1 MEAAGIEPS
10 NDLAATGLL
19 PCGCVICEKCR
30 AALALH
36 SWRPEWLEVAFDDA
50 ELQRV
55 VELWDRLP
63 FAIRAAIKALLWSH
77 ESD

>member
-1 MEAAGIEPS
+1 MEAAGIEPVR
-10 NDLAATGLL
+10 DFAATGLP
-19 PCGCVICEKCR
+19 PCGCVICKECR

-55 VELWDRLP
+55 VDSWGSLP
-63 FAIRAAIKALLWSH
+63 HGLRQGILAILQSQR
-77 ESD
+77 